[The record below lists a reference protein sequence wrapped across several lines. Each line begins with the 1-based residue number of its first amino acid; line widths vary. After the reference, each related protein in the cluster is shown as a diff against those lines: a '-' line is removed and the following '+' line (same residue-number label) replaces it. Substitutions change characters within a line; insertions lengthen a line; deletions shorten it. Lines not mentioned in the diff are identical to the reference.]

1 MTLTL
6 LKAVDSQGAP
16 PHKHGVRLGKPT
28 ASLRSCEYS
37 KNIKLCKVKIHYR
50 PMILYLNYINRK
62 TFYSIK
68 EDQRCSNPKAH
79 IG

>member
-1 MTLTL
+1 MDL
-6 LKAVDSQGAP
+6 
-16 PHKHGVRLGKPT
+16 PT

-37 KNIKLCKVKIHYR
+37 KNNKLCMIKIHYI

-68 EDQRCSNPKAH
+68 QDQRYSNPKAH